1 MRKPIIVGNWK
12 MHKLLDEA
20 VDTALKLKKLV
31 SKATHCE
38 VIVAPV
44 FTALKALSN
53 CLEDSDIKLAAQN
66 CSTHTKHSA
75 NTGEICA
82 DMIKDVGASHIIIG
96 HSERRQ
102 FHGETNKLVN
112 RKTKS
117 CLYFDLVAI
126 VCVGETLEEREAG
139 NARKIVK
146 KQLISALQGLTAKDM
161 KLIIIAYEPVW
172 AIGTGKTATPKQAQE
187 MHSFI
192 RRVLT
197 EVYARETAEKTK
209 IVYGGSVKPSNIKEL
224 MNQEDI
230 DGVLVGGAS
239 LEASSFAQIIN
250 YA

>member
-20 VDTALKLKKLV
+20 VDTALELKTLV
-31 SKATHCE
+31 SNITHCE

-66 CSTHTKHSA
+66 CSTHTEHSA

-82 DMIKDVGASHIIIG
+82 DMIKDVGATHIIIG

-126 VCVGETLEEREAG
+126 VCVGETLEERETG

-146 KQLISALQGLTAKDM
+146 KQLIGALQGLTAKDM

-197 EVYARETAEKTK
+197 EIYSFETAEKTK
-209 IVYGGSVKPSNIKEL
+209 IIYGGSVKPSNIKEL
-224 MNQEDI
+224 MEQEDI

-250 YA
+250 YT